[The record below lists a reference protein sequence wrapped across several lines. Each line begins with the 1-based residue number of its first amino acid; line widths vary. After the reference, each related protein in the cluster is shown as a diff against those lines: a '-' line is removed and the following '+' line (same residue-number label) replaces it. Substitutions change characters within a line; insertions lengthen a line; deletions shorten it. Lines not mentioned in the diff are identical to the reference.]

1 MRTQIPVLVLYVLSV
16 AILGATPD
24 FHQLIHQGQAALAA
38 ADIPTAE
45 KFFLQACGKNMDQEP
60 PAGPFTPDMQASCE
74 HHLAI
79 VDQARGDLPGAESRL
94 LKALPEWQQ
103 AGSGFLPSYAMS
115 MMNLGELYRLQRRTD
130 ETEDCLSRSVQLA
143 REVRPAYPQIYPEAL
158 SRLGG
163 AYAEFDKSAEGRALL
178 TEALDAFRSLKP
190 RRQADEARVLN
201 TLGFMDLLEGYTVGA
216 LARLS
221 EAVRL
226 AMTELGEDHLE
237 VATYQSDL
245 GFAYVRSGQFDRAEP
260 LLNRA
265 RFVIESHPVHDT
277 LRLAIVLTEL
287 SLIAC
292 DHSKPALAEEYSN
305 RAQQILDTLP
315 SQKRVT
321 GLLARVTL
329 ASALLAQRRLAEA
342 ERILPDTVAAER
354 RVAPDSYLLADGLH
368 TLASLRALQH
378 SWREAAALY
387 KESIEIYR
395 NRIGSTNPVIAPVL
409 KEYADAL
416 KHSGGSRDEAKR
428 IEALAKVIS
437 GSLPPS

>member
-1 MRTQIPVLVLYVLSV
+1 MRTRISVLYVLSG

-24 FHQLIHQGQAALAA
+24 FHQMMHLGQAALAA
-38 ADIPTAE
+38 ADIPAAE
-45 KFFLQACGKNMDQEP
+45 KFFLQACGKTADTEP
-60 PAGPFTPDMQASCE
+60 SAGPFTPDMQASCE

-94 LKALPEWQQ
+94 LRALPEWQQ

-115 MMNLGELYRLQRRTD
+115 MMNLGELYRLQRRTG

-163 AYAEFDKSAEGRALL
+163 AYAEFDKPAEGRPLL
-178 TEALDAFRSLKP
+178 TEALDAFRSLEP
-190 RRQADEARVLN
+190 RRQAAEARVLN
-201 TLGFMDLLEGYTVGA
+201 TLGFMDLLEGHTAQA
-216 LARLS
+216 LSLLN

-226 AMTELGEDHLE
+226 AMTELGENHLE

-245 GFAYVRSGQFDRAEP
+245 AFAYVRSGQYDRAEP

-265 RFVIESHPVHDT
+265 RFVIESHPVHDS
-277 LRLAIVLTEL
+277 LRLGIIFTEL

-292 DHSKPALAEEYSN
+292 NRNKPALAEEYSN

-321 GLLARVTL
+321 GLLARVGL
-329 ASALLAQRRLAEA
+329 GAAWLAQHRLAEA
-342 ERILPDTVAAER
+342 ERLLPDTVAVER
-354 RVAPDSYLLADGLH
+354 RVAPHSYLLADGIH

-378 SWREAAALY
+378 SWREAADLY

-395 NRIGSTNPVIAPVL
+395 NRVGWNNPAIAPVL

-416 KHSGGSRDEAKR
+416 KHSGGSKEEAKR
-428 IEALAKVIS
+428 MEALAKAIS
-437 GSLPPS
+437 GSLPPG